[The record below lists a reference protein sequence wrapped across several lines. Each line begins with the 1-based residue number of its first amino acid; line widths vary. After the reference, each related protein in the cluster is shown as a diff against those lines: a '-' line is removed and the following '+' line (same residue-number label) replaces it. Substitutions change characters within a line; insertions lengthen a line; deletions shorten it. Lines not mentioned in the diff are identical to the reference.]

1 MRVSH
6 ESPLELLEAS
16 RSYND
21 YDYALV
27 HLFETNKT
35 YLDFFM
41 KSKEMGREIILDN
54 SIFEL
59 GKSFEMSRFAYWVNY
74 LKPTFYIIPDVLD
87 DADGTIANIE
97 KWMKEYAPTINPS
110 CKIMCV
116 VQGKNYQDMVRCYK
130 VAEKYA
136 DKIAIS
142 FNSDY
147 FTTDWQADMVV
158 DKLVAWMLGR
168 MNLIYKLDREG
179 VLNHSKMHHL
189 LGVALPQE
197 VQYYR
202 HMPYITTVDTSNP
215 IVHGMFGCKYQDWG
229 LNFKRTTKLV
239 DLLDHHVTEKERE
252 IIDYN
257 LKKFREFAKG
267 M

>member
-1 MRVSH
+1 MKVSH

-27 HLFETNKT
+27 HLFETNKE

-41 KSKEMGREIILDN
+41 KSKELGREILLDN

-87 DADGTIANIE
+87 DADSTIANIE
-97 KWMKEYAPTINPS
+97 KWMKEYAPTIDPS

-116 VQGKNYQDMVRCYK
+116 LQGKCYEDMVRCYK

-142 FNSDY
+142 FNSAY
-147 FTTDWQADMVV
+147 FIDDNPDV
-158 DKLVAWMLGR
+158 DEVYSWMLGR
-168 MNLIYKLDREG
+168 MNLIFRLDRDG
-179 VLNHSKMHHL
+179 VLNHNKMHHL

-197 VQYYR
+197 IQFY
-202 HMPYITTVDTSNP
+202 HNMSYITTVDTSNP
-215 IVHGMFGCKYQDWG
+215 VVHGMFKCRYSKDG
-229 LNFKRTTKLV
+229 LTYKKTTKLV
-239 DLLDHHVTEKERE
+239 DLLNHHITKEEQE
-252 IIDYN
+252 IIDFN
-257 LKKFREFAKG
+257 IKQFKVFAS
-267 M
+267 

>member
-1 MRVSH
+1 MKVSH

-27 HLFETNKT
+27 HLFETNKE

-41 KSKEMGREIILDN
+41 KSKEMGREILLDN

-97 KWMKEYAPTINPS
+97 KWMKEYAPTIDSS

-116 VQGKNYQDMVRCYK
+116 VQGKCYEDMVRCYK

-142 FNSDY
+142 FNSEY
-147 FTTDWQADMVV
+147 FRTDWRAEMTNE
-158 DKLVAWMLGR
+158 KLVAWMLGR
-168 MNLIYKLDREG
+168 MNLIYRLDREG
-179 VLNHSKMHHL
+179 VLNHNKMHHL
-189 LGVALPQE
+189 LGCALPQE
-197 VQYYR
+197 VQFY
-202 HMPYITTVDTSNP
+202 HNMPYITTVDTSNP
-215 IVHGMFGCKYQDWG
+215 VVHGMYSIPYKDWG
-229 LNFKRTTKLV
+229 LNHKKSTKLV
-239 DLLDHHVTEKERE
+239 DLLNHHITKEERE
-252 IIDYN
+252 IIDFN
-257 LKKFREFAKG
+257 IKQFKVFAS
-267 M
+267 

>member
-1 MRVSH
+1 MKVSH
-6 ESPLELLEAS
+6 ESPLCLLEQS
-16 RSYND
+16 RNYND

-27 HLFETNKT
+27 HLFETNKE

-59 GKSFEMSRFAYWVNY
+59 GESFEMSRFAYWVNY

-87 DADGTIANIE
+87 DAEGTIANIE
-97 KWMKEYAPTINPS
+97 KWMSEYAPTIDPS

-116 VQGKNYQDMVRCYK
+116 LQGKCYQDMVQCYN

-142 FNSDY
+142 FNSTY
-147 FTTDWQADMVV
+147 FT
-158 DKLVAWMLGR
+158 KEFSNCPREYAWMLGR
-168 MNLIYKLDREG
+168 MNLIYRLDRDL
-179 VLNHSKMHHL
+179 VLNHHKMHHL

-197 VQYYR
+197 IQYYR
-202 HMPYITTVDTSNP
+202 NMDCITTVDTSNP
-215 IVHGMFGCKYQDWG
+215 IVHGILNVPYTENG
-229 LNFKRTTKLV
+229 LERKMDTKLV
-239 DLLDHHVTEKERE
+239 DLLNYVINDEQKEL
-252 IIDYN
+252 INNN
-257 LKKFREFAKG
+257 LNRFKVFANE
-267 M
+267 

>member
-1 MRVSH
+1 MKVSH

-27 HLFETNKT
+27 HLFETNKE

-41 KSKEMGREIILDN
+41 KSKELGREILLDN

-97 KWMKEYAPTINPS
+97 KWMKEYAPTIDPS

-116 VQGKNYQDMVRCYK
+116 LQGKCYEDMVRCYK

-142 FNSDY
+142 FNSAY
-147 FTTDWQADMVV
+147 FIDDNPDV
-158 DKLVAWMLGR
+158 DEVYSWMLGR
-168 MNLIYKLDREG
+168 MNLLFRLDRDG
-179 VLNHSKMHHL
+179 VLNHDKMHHL

-197 VQYYR
+197 IQFY
-202 HMPYITTVDTSNP
+202 HNMPYITTVDTSNP
-215 IVHGMFGCKYQDWG
+215 VVHGMFKCRYSKDG
-229 LNFKRTTKLV
+229 LTYKKTTKLV
-239 DLLDHHVTEKERE
+239 DLLNHHITKEEQE
-252 IIDYN
+252 IIDFN
-257 LKKFREFAKG
+257 IKQFKVFAS
-267 M
+267 